1 MEKGTFRY
9 DCVLLKKGFIMRD
22 MISGSNSTTSSNV
35 GSFSA
40 RVYGWM
46 AIGLGITASI
56 AFGLYASGVYLK
68 LLPFWWLWSIGLF
81 GVAIAISSSIQR
93 ISTQGAVALFL
104 TYAALEGILFGTT
117 LPAFAA
123 AYGGEVIW
131 AAFATGSIIFGIAMA
146 YGMLT
151 KADLTSLGK
160 ILTIG
165 LIGLAAVT
173 LLFML
178 LSIFMPMKG
187 MYLLISYIGLIIF
200 IGLTAYDAQTIRRFS
215 QEAEG
220 NSVLGYK
227 LSLIMALKMYINVI
241 MIFWYLLQIFSS
253 NRK

>member
-1 MEKGTFRY
+1 MPG
-9 DCVLLKKGFIMRD
+9 L
-22 MISGSNSTTSSNV
+22 ISSSSSSNV
-35 GSFSA
+35 GSFSS

-46 AIGLGITASI
+46 AIGLGLTAVI
-56 AFGLYASGVYLK
+56 AYSLYASGIYLK
-68 LLPFWWLWSIGLF
+68 LLPFWWVWSIGLF
-81 GVAIAISSSIQR
+81 GVAIAISSSISK

-104 TYAALEGILFGTT
+104 TYAGLEGILFGTT

-131 AAFATGSIIFGIAMA
+131 AAFATGSLIFAIATV
-146 YGMLT
+146 YGMFT
-151 KADLTSLGK
+151 KSDLTSLGK
-160 ILTIG
+160 ILTMG

-173 LLFML
+173 LLYML
-178 LSIFMPMKG
+178 LSFFMPMKG
-187 MYLLISYIGLIIF
+187 IYLLISYLGLVIF

-215 QEAEG
+215 AEAEG

-253 NRK
+253 SNRR

>member
-1 MEKGTFRY
+1 
-9 DCVLLKKGFIMRD
+9 MRG
-22 MISGSNSTTSSNV
+22 ILSSSSSSSI
-35 GSFSA
+35 GSFSS

-46 AIGLGITASI
+46 AIGLGLTAAI
-56 AFGLYASGVYLK
+56 AYSLYASGIYLK
-68 LLPFWWLWSIGLF
+68 LLPFWWVWSIGLF
-81 GVAIAISSSIQR
+81 GVAIAISSSITR

-104 TYAALEGILFGTT
+104 TYAGLEGILFGTT

-131 AAFATGSIIFGIAMA
+131 AAFATGSLIFAIAMA
-146 YGMLT
+146 YGMFT

-160 ILTIG
+160 ILTMG

-173 LLFML
+173 LLFMI
-178 LSIFMPMKG
+178 LSFFMPMKG
-187 MYLLISYIGLIIF
+187 MYLLISYVGLVIF
-200 IGLTAYDAQTIRRFS
+200 VGLTAYDAQTIRRFS
-215 QEAEG
+215 AEAEG

-253 NRK
+253 SNRR